1 MYLKAHLQY
10 GLGLLSPFTVKT
22 LSGRNAC
29 RPKHSLKYFIKK
41 ENLAK
46 DAAFVFIYLFVI
58 FILFFRTDDW
68 EQDVKL
74 TRHFSL
80 YNRES
85 IVSPLTAAWTS
96 LSVNTVWVVTK
107 RPPWFVFCPSQ
118 MTSFITSLHLLAH
131 GALTNVPSLFRV
143 RRSIKSYISARWNQH
158 ALIVWQPAVMQQEET
173 GGLKLHDLTVWP
185 DVPVTV

>member
-1 MYLKAHLQY
+1 MHAGQN
-10 GLGLLSPFTVKT
+10 TAW
-22 LSGRNAC
+22 NI
-29 RPKHSLKYFIKK
+29 SLKKRIWQKMQLLY
-41 ENLAK
+41 LY
-46 DAAFVFIYLFVI
+46 IYLLFLSSSSELMTESKMSNSLVI
-58 FILFFRTDDW
+58 I
-68 EQDVKL
+68 
-74 TRHFSL
+74 SL